1 MGGSMLGSSRRVRRM
16 NDMPPSTT
24 SSRLTTIAK
33 TGRRIDRSDSF
44 IGSALA
50 ARAGAGGMAG
60 GGRGPAF
67 GRGRRGGIDHLHPR
81 AQLAGALDHDAVA
94 GGQALGALGQPP

>member
-44 IGSALA
+44 IGSAPV
-50 ARAGAGGMAG
+50 AGARSDGV
-60 GGRGPAF
+60 RGPALF
-67 GRGRRGGIDHLHPR
+67 PDLGAVRRRRGGIGHLHTR

-94 GGQALGALGQPP
+94 GGQSL